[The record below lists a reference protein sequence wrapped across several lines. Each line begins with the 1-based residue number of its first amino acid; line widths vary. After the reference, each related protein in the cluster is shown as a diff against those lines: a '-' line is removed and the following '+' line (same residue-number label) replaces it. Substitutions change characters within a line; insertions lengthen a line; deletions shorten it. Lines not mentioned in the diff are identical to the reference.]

1 VCPSIHVFIF
11 FETGFSVADRFL
23 FNSQGSISTSERV
36 LLALGVLKMTEWYS
50 NDIEHVIEHLETSPE
65 GLSSEEAKAR
75 FAEYGPNELVESGR
89 ISPIRMFLQQFMDPM
104 VIILLIAI
112 AISLL
117 TSVISAAD
125 SEHESGVIDA
135 IVISAIVIFNA
146 IFGFVQEYKSEK
158 ALEALKEMAAPKAR
172 VKRDGLWTEIESRS
186 VVPGDLVGFEAGDLI
201 PADARVSYAVGL
213 SADEAPLTGESVS
226 VRKMIEPIHL
236 RRPVVGDMK
245 NMVFQGT
252 TITAGKGQAIVT
264 ATGMRTQF
272 GKIAEL
278 VQESDK
284 AMTPLQLDLE
294 DLGKKLGLLIIILCI
309 IVFGAEVI
317 KHAAATIMEALL
329 AAIALAVS
337 AIPEGLPAVVTI
349 TLAIGVQRMVAR
361 NAIVRRLPSVETLGS
376 TTIICSDKT
385 GTITKNEMTATNLFV
400 NGMTIYV
407 SGVGYNKEGKFTRAS
422 GDYDVLQDS
431 HVIKLLEIGQLC
443 TNSLIQPDPSGKADW
458 SVIGD
463 PTEGALLVLAEKA
476 GISREDTLSRNVEI
490 TEISFDS
497 ARKRMT
503 SITRDEAGNLCANSK
518 GAPEVLLPL
527 CTHIYE
533 GNQVKGLS
541 EEEKKSIIGI
551 SAGFAESAL
560 RVLAFA
566 YRPLE
571 GEIPD
576 WEPEKVER
584 DLIFVGL
591 IGMID
596 PPRDEVRDA
605 IKLCRIAGIRPIM
618 ITGDHKL
625 TARAISRDVG
635 LIDIDGEVL
644 SGVELDELSSREYRE
659 AVKRCNVFA
668 RVAPEHKLKIIK
680 ALKSSKEVVAMTGD
694 GVNDAPAI
702 KNADV
707 GIAMGIR
714 GADVT
719 KEASDVIL
727 TDDNFATIVS
737 AVEKGREI
745 YANIRKFVRFLLAAN
760 FDEVFLIFTVIM
772 LGLPLPITAIQIL
785 WLNLATDGFPAL
797 ALGVDPSEKGVME
810 RPPRRPGAKMMDR
823 GMITFII
830 IAGFTAFLASLTM
843 FMWSLW
849 AYGGWVPGLT
859 GPVVDWSTSVSP
871 VTGMTWEYV
880 LAHGRT
886 AVFASVVCFELL
898 FVWNCRDEYH
908 PVWRTDIRESKVLM
922 GAVALSLILTLL
934 TVYFPPMAVLFE
946 TVPLNPLD
954 WGVILLT
961 CLPAL
966 IIPPHIIFGH
976 TNKSR
981 ND

>member
-1 VCPSIHVFIF
+1 
-11 FETGFSVADRFL
+11 
-23 FNSQGSISTSERV
+23 
-36 LLALGVLKMTEWYS
+36 MTEWYS
-50 NDIEHVIEHLETSPE
+50 NDIEHVVQRLESTPE
-65 GLSSEEAKAR
+65 GLTNTEADIR
-75 FAEYGPNELVESGR
+75 YNVYGPNELVETGG
-89 ISPIRMFLQQFMDPM
+89 ISPLRMFLQQFMDPM

-112 AISLL
+112 FISLFTTVL
-117 TSVISAAD
+117 SSGGSD
-125 SEHESGVIDA
+125 HESGIIDA

-146 IFGFVQEYKSEK
+146 IFGFVQEYKSEQ

-172 VKRDGLWTEIESRS
+172 VKRDGLWTVIDSRD
-186 VVPGDLVGFEAGDLI
+186 VVPGDLLGFEAGDRI
-201 PADARVSYAVGL
+201 AADARVSYAVGL
-213 SADEAPLTGESVS
+213 SADEAPLTGESVA
-226 VRKMIEPIHL
+226 VRKIIDPIHL
-236 RRPVVGDMK
+236 RTPVVGDMK

-252 TITAGKGQAIVT
+252 TITAGKGHALVT

-272 GKIAEL
+272 GRIAEL
-278 VQESDK
+278 VQESEK
-284 AMTPLQLDLE
+284 TMTPLQIDLD
-294 DLGKKLGLLIIILCI
+294 DLGKKLGLLIIVLCI
-309 IVFGAEVI
+309 IVFGAEVLQ
-317 KHAAATIMEALL
+317 HAAETIMEALL

-349 TLAIGVQRMVAR
+349 TLAIGVQRMVTR

-385 GTITKNEMTATNLFV
+385 GTITKNEMTVRTMFV
-400 NGMTIYV
+400 NGMTISV
-407 SGVGYNKEGKFTRAS
+407 SGVGYKKAGKFTRAS
-422 GDYDVLQDS
+422 EDYGVMGDP
-431 HVIKLLEIGQLC
+431 HVVKLLEIGQLC
-443 TNSLIQPDPSGKADW
+443 TNSVLQVDPSGKADW
-458 SVIGD
+458 SVVGD
-463 PTEGALLVLAEKA
+463 PTEGAILVLAEKA
-476 GISREDTLSRNVEI
+476 GLSHQDTLSRNTEI

-503 SITRDEAGNLCANSK
+503 SIIRDEDGNLVANAK

-533 GNQVKGLS
+533 NDHIRELS
-541 EEEKKSIIGI
+541 YEEKENIIQI
-551 SAGFAESAL
+551 NAGFAEGAL

-571 GEIPD
+571 EEIPL
-576 WEPEKVER
+576 WEPEKVECNF
-584 DLIFVGL
+584 IFVGL

-605 IKLCRIAGIRPIM
+605 IRICKIAGIRPIM

-625 TARAISRDVG
+625 TARAIARDVG
-635 LIDIDGEVL
+635 LIEFDGEVL
-644 SGVELDELSSREYRE
+644 DGVELDKMSREEYQD
-659 AVKRCNVFA
+659 AVERCNVFA
-668 RVAPEHKLKIIK
+668 RVAPEHKLEIVS
-680 ALKSSKEVVAMTGD
+680 ALKDNAQVVAMTGD

-702 KNADV
+702 KTADV

-745 YANIRKFVRFLLAAN
+745 YSNIRKFVRFLLAAN

-797 ALGVDPSEKGVME
+797 ALGVDPPETGVMD
-810 RPPRRPGAKMMDR
+810 RPPRKPGAKMMDR
-823 GMITFII
+823 GMISFII
-830 IAGFTAFLASLTM
+830 IAGFTAFLASVTM

-849 AYGGWVPGLT
+849 AYGGWIPGLT
-859 GPVVDWSTSVSP
+859 GPVVDWQMDISP
-871 VTGMTWEYV
+871 ITGMSWEYV
-880 LAHGRT
+880 LTHGRT
-886 AVFASVVCFELL
+886 TVFASVVCFELL

-908 PVWRTDIRESKVLM
+908 PVWRTEVRGSKVLM
-922 GAVALSLILTLL
+922 GAVALSAILTLV
-934 TVYFPPMAVLFE
+934 TIYFPPLAALFQ
-946 TVPLNPLD
+946 TVPINAID

-976 TNKSR
+976 NRRSQK
-981 ND
+981 D

>member
-1 VCPSIHVFIF
+1 
-11 FETGFSVADRFL
+11 
-23 FNSQGSISTSERV
+23 
-36 LLALGVLKMTEWYS
+36 MTEWYS
-50 NDIEHVIEHLETSPE
+50 NDIDYVIKRLETSPE
-65 GLSSEEAKAR
+65 GLTTQEAEAR
-75 FAEYGPNELVESGR
+75 FVEYGPNELVETGG
-89 ISPIRMFLQQFMDPM
+89 ISPLRMFLQQFMDPM

-112 AISLL
+112 IISLL
-117 TSVISAAD
+117 TTILSSGSSD
-125 SEHESGVIDA
+125 HESGIIDA

-158 ALEALKEMAAPKAR
+158 ALEALKDMAAPKAR
-172 VKRDGLWTEIESRS
+172 IMRDGLWSDIDARNI
-186 VVPGDLVGFEAGDLI
+186 VPGDLIGFETGDLI
-201 PADARVSYAVGL
+201 AADSRVTYAVGL
-213 SADEAPLTGESVS
+213 SADEAPLTGESVA
-226 VRKMIEPIHL
+226 VRKLVEPIYL
-236 RRPVVGDMK
+236 RNPVVGDMK

-252 TITAGKGQAIVT
+252 TITAGKGQAIVI

-278 VQESDK
+278 VQERDK
-284 AMTPLQLDLE
+284 AMTPLQIDLD
-294 DLGKKLGLLIIILCI
+294 DLGKKLGMLIIILCI

-317 KHAAATIMEALL
+317 QHAAATIMEALL

-385 GTITKNEMTATNLFV
+385 GTITKNEMTATTLFV
-400 NGMTIYV
+400 NGMTISV
-407 SGVGYNKEGKFTRAS
+407 NGVGYNRSGKFTRAS
-422 GDYDVLQDS
+422 DDYGVVGDP
-431 HVIKLLEIGQLC
+431 HIIKLLEIGQLC
-443 TNSLIQPDPSGKADW
+443 TNSILQVDPTGKADW
-458 SVIGD
+458 SVVGD

-476 GISREDTLSRNVEI
+476 GLSHEDTLSRNTEI

-503 SITRDEAGNLCANSK
+503 SIIKDEDGNLVANAK

-533 GNQVKGLS
+533 NDEIRELS
-541 EEEKKSIIGI
+541 DEEKQTIIQI
-551 SAGFAESAL
+551 NAGFAEAAL

-566 YRPLE
+566 YRPLDQ
-571 GEIPD
+571 EIPD

-584 DLIFVGL
+584 NFIFVGL

-605 IKLCRIAGIRPIM
+605 IRICKIAGIRPIM
-618 ITGDHKL
+618 ITGDHML
-625 TARAISRDVG
+625 TARAIARDVG
-635 LIDIDGEVL
+635 LIEADGEVM
-644 SGVELDELSSREYRE
+644 SGTDLDDMTPADYQET
-659 AVKRCNVFA
+659 VKRCNVFA
-668 RVAPEHKLKIIK
+668 RVAPEHKLQIVN
-680 ALKSSKEVVAMTGD
+680 ALKSNAQVVAMTGD

-702 KNADV
+702 KFADV

-745 YANIRKFVRFLLAAN
+745 YSNIRKFVRFLLAAN

-797 ALGVDPSEKGVME
+797 ALGVDPPETGVMD
-810 RPPRRPGAKMMDR
+810 RPPRKPGAKMMDR
-823 GMITFII
+823 GMISFII
-830 IAGFTAFLASLTM
+830 IAGFVAFMASVTI

-849 AYGGWVPGLT
+849 AYGGWIPGLT
-859 GPVVDWSTSVSP
+859 GPIVDWNLDVSP
-871 VTGMTWEYV
+871 VTGLSWEYV
-880 LAHGRT
+880 LTHGRT
-886 AVFASVVCFELL
+886 TVFASVVGFELL

-908 PVWRTDIRESKVLM
+908 PVWRTEVRESKVLM
-922 GAVALSLILTLL
+922 GAVVLSAILTL
-934 TVYFPPMAVLFE
+934 TTIYFPPMAALFE
-946 TVPLNPLD
+946 TVPINAID
-954 WGVILLT
+954 WVIIILT
-961 CLPAL
+961 CVPAL
-966 IIPPHIIFGH
+966 LIPPHIIFGH
-976 TNKSR
+976 NHESKK
-981 ND
+981 D

>member
-1 VCPSIHVFIF
+1 
-11 FETGFSVADRFL
+11 
-23 FNSQGSISTSERV
+23 
-36 LLALGVLKMTEWYS
+36 MTEWYS
-50 NDIEHVIEHLETSPE
+50 NDVDYVLKRLETSTE
-65 GLSSEEAKAR
+65 GLSSEEAKNR
-75 FAEYGPNELVESGR
+75 LTEYGPNELVETGG
-89 ISPIRMFLQQFMDPM
+89 ISPLRMFLQQFMDPM

-112 AISLL
+112 IISLL
-117 TSVISAAD
+117 MSVLSSGESD
-125 SEHESGVIDA
+125 HESGIIDA

-146 IFGFVQEYKSEK
+146 VFGFVQEYKSEK
-158 ALEALKEMAAPKAR
+158 ALEALKDMAAPKAR
-172 VKRDGLWTEIESRS
+172 VMRDGLWTDIDARN
-186 VVPGDLVGFEAGDLI
+186 VVPGDLIGFEAGDLI
-201 PADARVSYAVGL
+201 AADGRVTYAVGL

-226 VRKMIEPIHL
+226 VRKMSEPIHL
-236 RRPVVGDMK
+236 RKPVVGDMK

-252 TITAGKGQAIVT
+252 TITAGKGHAVIT

-278 VQESDK
+278 VQESEK
-284 AMTPLQLDLE
+284 TMTPLQLDLE
-294 DLGKKLGLLIIILCI
+294 DLGKKLGALIIVLCI
-309 IVFGAEVI
+309 IVFGAEVLQS
-317 KHAAATIMEALL
+317 AAETLMAALL

-385 GTITKNEMTATNLFV
+385 GTITKNEMTATTLYV
-400 NGMTIYV
+400 NGMTISV
-407 SGVGYNKEGKFTRAS
+407 SGVGYNRSGKFTRAS
-422 GDYDVLQDS
+422 EDYSVMGDPHIV
-431 HVIKLLEIGQLC
+431 KLFEIGQLC
-443 TNSLIQPDPSGKADW
+443 SNSMLQPDLSGKADW
-458 SVIGD
+458 SIVGD

-476 GISREDTLSRNVEI
+476 GLSQDDTLSRNTEI

-503 SITRDEAGNLCANSK
+503 SIIRDEDGNLVANVK

-533 GNQVKGLS
+533 NDDIRELTIR
-541 EEEKKSIIGI
+541 EKESIIQI
-551 SAGFAESAL
+551 NAGFAESAL

-571 GEIPD
+571 HELPD

-584 DLIFVGL
+584 NFIFVGL

-605 IKLCRIAGIRPIM
+605 INLCKIAGIRPIM

-625 TARAISRDVG
+625 TATAIARDVG
-635 LIDIDGEVL
+635 LIDIDSEVL
-644 SGVELDELSSREYRE
+644 SGAELDSMSQVEFQD

-668 RVAPEHKLKIIK
+668 RVAPEHKLQIVS
-680 ALKSSKEVVAMTGD
+680 ALKSNDQVVAMTGD

-702 KNADV
+702 KTADV
-707 GIAMGIR
+707 GISMGIR

-745 YANIRKFVRFLLAAN
+745 YSNIRKFVRFLLAAN
-760 FDEVFLIFTVIM
+760 FDEVFLIFTVVM

-797 ALGVDPSEKGVME
+797 ALGVDPPESGVMG
-810 RPPRRPGAKMMDR
+810 RPPRKPGAKMMDR
-823 GMITFII
+823 GMITFIV
-830 IAGFTAFLASLTM
+830 IAGFTAFLASLIV

-849 AYGGWVPGLT
+849 AYGGWIPGIT
-859 GPVVDWSTSVSP
+859 GPSVIWSSDISP
-871 VTGMTWEYV
+871 ISGLAWEHI

-886 AVFASVVCFELL
+886 AVFTSVVCFELL

-908 PVWRTDIRESKVLM
+908 PVWRTEVRESKVLM
-922 GAVALSLILTLL
+922 IAVALSLILTLF
-934 TVYFPPMAVLFE
+934 TIYFPPMAALFE
-946 TVPLNPLD
+946 TVPINTID
-954 WGVILLT
+954 WVVILLT

-966 IIPPHIIFGH
+966 FIPPHIIFGRFRSSE
-976 TNKSR
+976 TT
-981 ND
+981 

>member
-1 VCPSIHVFIF
+1 
-11 FETGFSVADRFL
+11 
-23 FNSQGSISTSERV
+23 
-36 LLALGVLKMTEWYS
+36 MTEWYS
-50 NDIEHVIEHLETSPE
+50 NDIDYVIKRLETSPE
-65 GLSSEEAKAR
+65 GLTTQEAEAR
-75 FAEYGPNELVESGR
+75 FVEYGPNELVETGG
-89 ISPIRMFLQQFMDPM
+89 ISPLRMFLQQFMDPM

-112 AISLL
+112 IISLL
-117 TSVISAAD
+117 TTILSSGSSD
-125 SEHESGVIDA
+125 HESGIIDA

-158 ALEALKEMAAPKAR
+158 ALEALKDMAAPKAR
-172 VKRDGLWTEIESRS
+172 IMRDGLWSDIDARNI
-186 VVPGDLVGFEAGDLI
+186 VPGDLIGFETGDLI
-201 PADARVSYAVGL
+201 AADSRVTYAVGL
-213 SADEAPLTGESVS
+213 SADEAPLTGESVA
-226 VRKMIEPIHL
+226 VRKLVEPIYL
-236 RRPVVGDMK
+236 RNPVVGDMK

-252 TITAGKGQAIVT
+252 TITAGKGQAIVI

-278 VQESDK
+278 VQERDK
-284 AMTPLQLDLE
+284 AMTPLQIDLD
-294 DLGKKLGLLIIILCI
+294 DLGKKLGMLIIILCI

-317 KHAAATIMEALL
+317 QHAAATIMEALL

-385 GTITKNEMTATNLFV
+385 GTITKNEMTATTLFV
-400 NGMTIYV
+400 NGMTISV
-407 SGVGYNKEGKFTRAS
+407 SGVGYNRSGKFTRAS
-422 GDYDVLQDS
+422 DDYGVVGDP
-431 HVIKLLEIGQLC
+431 HIIKLLEIGQLC
-443 TNSLIQPDPSGKADW
+443 TNSILQVDPTGKADW
-458 SVIGD
+458 SVVGD

-476 GISREDTLSRNVEI
+476 GLSQEDTLSRNTEI

-503 SITRDEAGNLCANSK
+503 SIIKDEDGNLVANAK

-533 GNQVKGLS
+533 NDEIRELS
-541 EEEKKSIIGI
+541 DEEKQTIIQI
-551 SAGFAESAL
+551 NAGFAEAAL

-566 YRPLE
+566 YRPLDQ
-571 GEIPD
+571 EIPD

-584 DLIFVGL
+584 NFIFVGL

-605 IKLCRIAGIRPIM
+605 IRICKIAGIRPIM
-618 ITGDHKL
+618 ITGDHML
-625 TARAISRDVG
+625 TARAIARDVG
-635 LIDIDGEVL
+635 LIEADGEVM
-644 SGVELDELSSREYRE
+644 SGTDLDDMTPADYQET
-659 AVKRCNVFA
+659 VKRCNVFA
-668 RVAPEHKLKIIK
+668 RVAPEHKLQIVN
-680 ALKSSKEVVAMTGD
+680 ALKSNAQVVAMTGD

-702 KNADV
+702 KFADV

-745 YANIRKFVRFLLAAN
+745 YSNIRKFVRFLLAAN

-797 ALGVDPSEKGVME
+797 ALGVDPPETGVMD
-810 RPPRRPGAKMMDR
+810 RPPRKPGAKMMDR
-823 GMITFII
+823 GMISFII
-830 IAGFTAFLASLTM
+830 IAGFVAFMASVTI

-849 AYGGWVPGLT
+849 AYGGWIPGLT
-859 GPVVDWSTSVSP
+859 GPIVDWNLDVSP
-871 VTGMTWEYV
+871 VTGLSWEYV
-880 LAHGRT
+880 LTHGRT
-886 AVFASVVCFELL
+886 TVFASVVGFELL

-908 PVWRTDIRESKVLM
+908 PVWRTEVRESKVLM
-922 GAVALSLILTLL
+922 GAVVLSAILTL
-934 TVYFPPMAVLFE
+934 TTIYFPPMAALFE
-946 TVPLNPLD
+946 TVPINAID
-954 WGVILLT
+954 WVIIILT
-961 CLPAL
+961 CVPAL
-966 IIPPHIIFGH
+966 LIPPHIIFGH
-976 TNKSR
+976 NHESKK
-981 ND
+981 D

>member
-1 VCPSIHVFIF
+1 
-11 FETGFSVADRFL
+11 
-23 FNSQGSISTSERV
+23 
-36 LLALGVLKMTEWYS
+36 MTEWYS
-50 NDIEHVIEHLETSPE
+50 NDVEHVLQRLDSSPN
-65 GLSSEEAKAR
+65 GLSNKEARVRLK
-75 FAEYGPNELVESGR
+75 EYGPNELVETGG
-89 ISPIRMFLQQFMDPM
+89 INPLRMFLNQFMDPM

-112 AISLL
+112 VISLL
-117 TSVISAAD
+117 TTVLSAGASD
-125 SEHESGVIDA
+125 HEGGVIDA
-135 IVISAIVIFNA
+135 LVISAIVVFNA

-172 VKRDGLWTEIESRS
+172 AMRDGLWTEIDARD
-186 VVPGDLVGFEAGDLI
+186 VVPGDLLGFEAGDLI
-201 PADARVSYAVGL
+201 PADGRVIYAVGL
-213 SADEAPLTGESVS
+213 SADEAPLTGESVA
-226 VRKMIEPIHL
+226 VRKLSDPIHL
-236 RRPVVGDMK
+236 RKPVVGDMK

-252 TITAGKGQAIVT
+252 TITAGKGQAVVVS
-264 ATGMRTQF
+264 TGMRTQF

-278 VQESDK
+278 VQSSEK
-284 AMTPLQLDLE
+284 TMTPLQIDLE
-294 DLGKKLGLLIIILCI
+294 DLGKKLGILIIFLCI

-317 KHAAATIMEALL
+317 KNAAETIMEALL

-385 GTITKNEMTATNLFV
+385 GTITKNEMTATTMFV
-400 NGMTIYV
+400 NGMTISV
-407 SGVGYNKEGKFTRAS
+407 SGVGYNKSGKFTRAS
-422 GDYDVLQDS
+422 EDYGVMGDP
-431 HVIKLLEIGQLC
+431 HVVRLLEIGQLC
-443 TNSLIQPDPSGKADW
+443 CNSVLQPDPSGKADY
-458 SVIGD
+458 SVVGD

-476 GISREDTLSRNVEI
+476 GLSHADTLSRNTEL

-503 SITRDEAGNLCANSK
+503 SIIRDEDGNLVANAK

-533 GNQVKGLS
+533 NDDIRELS
-541 EEEKKSIIGI
+541 DEERESIIHI
-551 SAGFAESAL
+551 NAGFAEAAL

-571 GEIPD
+571 SELAD

-584 DLIFVGL
+584 NLIFVGL

-596 PPRDEVRDA
+596 PPRKEVRDA
-605 IKLCRIAGIRPIM
+605 IEICKIAGIRPIM
-618 ITGDHKL
+618 ITGDHML
-625 TARAISRDVG
+625 TARAIARDVG
-635 LIDIDGEVL
+635 LIDVDGEVV
-644 SGVELDELSSREYRE
+644 SGAELDEMAPSKFQE
-659 AVKRCNVFA
+659 VVQRCNVFA
-668 RVAPEHKLKIIK
+668 RVAPEHKLQIVG
-680 ALKSSKEVVAMTGD
+680 ALKSHSQVVAMTGD

-702 KNADV
+702 KTADV

-745 YANIRKFVRFLLAAN
+745 YSNIRKFVRFLLAAN
-760 FDEVFLIFTVIM
+760 FDEVFLIFTVVM

-797 ALGVDPSEKGVME
+797 ALGVDPPESGVMD
-810 RPPRRPGAKMMDR
+810 RPPRKPGAKMMDR
-823 GMITFII
+823 GMITFIVT
-830 IAGFTAFLASLTM
+830 AGAVAFISSISV
-843 FMWSLW
+843 FIWSLW
-849 AYGGWVPGLT
+849 AYGGWIPGIT
-859 GPVVDWSTSVSP
+859 GPSVIWSSDISP
-871 VTGMTWEYV
+871 ITGISWAYV
-880 LAHGRT
+880 LTHGRS

-908 PVWRTDIRESKVLM
+908 PVWRTEMRKSKVLM
-922 GAVALSLILTLL
+922 GAVALSIILTLA
-934 TVYFPPMAVLFE
+934 TIYFPPLAMLFE
-946 TVPLNPLD
+946 TVPINLID
-954 WGVILLT
+954 WCIVLVT
-961 CLPAL
+961 CIPAL
-966 IIPPHIIFGH
+966 LIPPHIIFGH
-976 TNKSR
+976 HRESKK
-981 ND
+981 D